1 MPIPLAA
8 YIVGGMVGGAVLD
21 SFGAGADRKAAAA
34 GEAKAR
40 ADALESRRAE
50 KFASTKGKGLGSY
63 GRISLDVDDDDDAG
77 LMYKRKKKLPYKRL
91 QLDE

>member
-8 YIVGGMVGGAVLD
+8 YIVGGVVGGAILD
-21 SFGAGADRKAAAA
+21 GFGKSADRKASAA
-34 GEAKAR
+34 GEAKAK

-63 GRISLDVDDDDDAG
+63 GRISLDIDDDDDAG
-77 LMYKRKKKLPYKRL
+77 LMYSRKKKKTKRL